1 MRTRP
6 GVLLLIITLMTLFL
20 AFSAHAQEIA
30 SAGDF
35 QYTLDTGGKA
45 SIVRYTGA
53 EAGTLVIPDQ
63 LDGHPVAAIGQAAF
77 MGNKFTSVVIPAG
90 LSSITPGV
98 FCNCSGLVS
107 IDVAAGN
114 TVYEQ
119 VDGVLFDKAQK
130 TLHTY
135 PIARAAADYQ
145 IPGGTLMIGSGAFFG
160 CEQLTSVALPETI
173 ASIGENAFYGC
184 KNLLSLTIP
193 NSVTNISNGAFSMC
207 GSLNSILIPG
217 SVKTIGT
224 GVFDG
229 CLNLNSI
236 TVAADNPVFE
246 VMDGVLFDKQQKLLH
261 TYPQTLLGTAFKVP
275 DGTLQ
280 IGSLAFASCMNLTSV
295 IIPDSVTAIGESAFL
310 GCAKLE
316 SVVLP
321 KGLTELSASVFAA
334 CEELKEIQVP
344 DGVTSIGSQAFSNCT
359 WLKQAN
365 IPYGAIE
372 VGPYAFA
379 YCGNLREMT
388 IPATVVSIGDGAF
401 MSCDFMA
408 SVLIQPGVQS
418 IGAYA
423 FSECSYMTSASI
435 PQTVL
440 SIGES
445 AFSGCGKLVASVVEN
460 SFAHDYFFQNKLQF
474 IFSK

>member
-1 MRTRP
+1 MRTKP
-6 GVLLLIITLMTLFL
+6 GVLFLTTTLMTLFL
-20 AFSAHAQEIA
+20 VFAAHAQETA
-30 SAGDF
+30 SAGDY
-35 QYTLDTGGKA
+35 QYTLDDGGKA
-45 SIVRYTGA
+45 SITLYTGA
-53 EAGTLVIPDQ
+53 ETGTLMIPDQ

-90 LSSITPGV
+90 LTFITPGV
-98 FCNCSGLVS
+98 FCSCTGLVS

-114 TVYEQ
+114 PVYEQ
-119 VDGVLFDKAQK
+119 AEGVLFDKTQK
-130 TLHTY
+130 MLHTY

-145 IPGGTLMIGSGAFFG
+145 VPSGTLLIGNGAFFG
-160 CEQLTSVALPETI
+160 CGQLASVALPETLT
-173 ASIGENAFYGC
+173 SIGENAFYGC
-184 KNLLSLTIP
+184 TNLLTLTVP
-193 NSVTNISNGAFSMC
+193 NSVANISNGAFSMC
-207 GSLNSILIPG
+207 GALNSIAIPG

-236 TVAADNPVFE
+236 TVAAENPVFE
-246 VMDGVLFDKQQKLLH
+246 VVDGVLFDKQQKLLH
-261 TYPQTLLGTAFKVP
+261 TYPQALLNTSYQVP

-280 IGSLAFASCMNLTSV
+280 IGSLAFASLKNLISV

-310 GCAKLE
+310 GCTNLE

-321 KGLTELSASVFAA
+321 KGLMQLSANVFAA
-334 CEELKEIQVP
+334 CESLKDIQVP
-344 DGVTSIGSQAFSNCT
+344 DGVTSIGAQAFSNCT
-359 WLKQAN
+359 NLKQAN
-365 IPYGAIE
+365 IPYGVTE

-379 YCGNLREMT
+379 YCGNLRTMT

-408 SVLIQPGVQS
+408 TVLIQPGVQS

-423 FSECSYMTSASI
+423 FSECSYMTAASI

-440 SIGES
+440 NIGES

-460 SFAHDYFFQNKLQF
+460 SFAHDYFFKNKLDF

>member
-1 MRTRP
+1 MRTKP
-6 GVLLLIITLMTLFL
+6 GVLLLITTLMTAVMVF
-20 AFSAHAQEIA
+20 AAHAQEITV
-30 SAGDF
+30 AGDF
-35 QYTLDTGGKA
+35 QYTLDGGGKA
-45 SIVRYTGA
+45 SIVRYTGT

-77 MGNKFTSVVIPAG
+77 MGNKFTSVVIPAS
-90 LSSITPGV
+90 LTSITPGV
-98 FCNCSGLVS
+98 FCNCTGLVS
-107 IDVAAGN
+107 VDVAAGN

-119 VDGVLFDKAQK
+119 VDGVLFDKVQK
-130 TLHTY
+130 ILHTY

-145 IPGGTLMIGSGAFFG
+145 VPNGTLMIGNGAFFG
-160 CEQLTSVALPETI
+160 CEQLTSIALPETI
-173 ASIGENAFYGC
+173 VSIGENVFYGC
-184 KNLLSLTIP
+184 TNLLSLTIP
-193 NSVTNISNGAFSMC
+193 NSVTNISSGAFSMC
-207 GSLNSILIPG
+207 GSLTSITIPG
-217 SVKTIGT
+217 RVKTIGT

-246 VMDGVLFDKQQKLLH
+246 VMDGVLFDKQQRLLH
-261 TYPQTLLGTAFKVP
+261 TYPQALLGTAYQVP
-275 DGTLQ
+275 GGTLQ
-280 IGSLAFASCMNLTSV
+280 IGSLAFSSCKNLTSV

-310 GCAKLE
+310 NCAKIE

-321 KGLTELSASVFAA
+321 KGLTRLEASVFAA
-334 CEELKEIQVP
+334 CENLKEIQVP
-344 DGVTSIGSQAFSNCT
+344 DGVTSIGPQAFSNCT

-365 IPYGAIE
+365 IPYGATE

-401 MSCDFMA
+401 MACDFMA
-408 SVLIQPGVQS
+408 SVLIQPGVQT

-440 SIGES
+440 SIGDS

-460 SFAHDYFFQNKLQF
+460 SFAHNYFFQNKLEF
-474 IFSK
+474 AFSK